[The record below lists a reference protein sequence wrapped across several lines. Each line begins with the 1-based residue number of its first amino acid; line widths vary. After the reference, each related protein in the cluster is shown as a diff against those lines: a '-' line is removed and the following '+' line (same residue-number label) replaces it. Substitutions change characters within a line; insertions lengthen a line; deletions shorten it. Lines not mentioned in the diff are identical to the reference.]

1 MSVRLH
7 DVTDRLAARVQ
18 SRLAAVED
26 GDAGMVASEYVMGTA
41 VAAGCVGV
49 VYKVVTSPQF
59 LDIVRHFVLKR
70 FGFFN

>member
-59 LDIVRHFVLKR
+59 LDVVRHFVLKH
-70 FGFFN
+70 FGLFN

>member
-7 DVTDRLAARVQ
+7 DVTHRLAARVQ
-18 SRLAAVED
+18 SRLTAGEE

-49 VYKVVTSPQF
+49 AYKIVTSPAF
-59 LDIVRHFVLKR
+59 LDVVRHFILKR
-70 FGFFN
+70 FDLFN